1 MTKDSLK
8 VEQSQTVDSKD
19 FQRELQ
25 LFRKVQD
32 ITLELAMV
40 SDLQPLMEAIVDSVT
55 DSDQSKRAALLVMDN
70 AGSELQI
77 GHIKPQSRIDKDK
90 LSQATINT
98 YNAENDPVVGQ
109 WIKGISYQHTD
120 TSNIPESRAKTLFT
134 FLEMDKFYSFPLKV
148 KEKLVGILI
157 IEPLSD
163 KLPSTL
169 DQQMFNSIAA
179 NSAVILYNTRLHIKT
194 VEQLAANMKEMS
206 LLGQIDR
213 ELNETIALPT
223 VFNMMLDWALRF
235 TNANVATIALYDEE
249 TDTLRTQLNYGYS
262 ISDEE
267 LARLRG
273 QNSDTIS
280 HRVARSG
287 RIEVVPDVSMDANY
301 VFVTEDAKS
310 QMAIPVLRE
319 EKVIAV
325 ITLES
330 KKLNAFTDPHV
341 DFVQNLANRAAVAI
355 DNARLY
361 TETEREREKLS
372 HIVGNIADVVI
383 VIGTDNKILLIS
395 QSAIS
400 ALSLYADR
408 VYVGQTF
415 EADAIGFTPLVDMY
429 RRACAIEEEADE
441 ELTLP
446 NGRTYFTRTTPQRG
460 AGWIIVMQD
469 ITPFKEMDRLKS
481 ELIATVSHDL
491 KQPLGVMRGYPDLL
505 QMKNTFDE
513 SSTNFVNMI
522 DRAINNMR
530 QLIDDLLDL
539 ARIESGMEL
548 EFETIPLRSVLNEC
562 IDNMAP
568 SAKQKAMTLIAE
580 IPDDTPAI
588 SGERSRL
595 HQIFS
600 NLISNAIKYTPPE
613 GEVKVTAEQRGLIVR
628 IAIQDNGLGISP
640 EDLPH
645 IFDRFYRV
653 RRAETESIDGTGLGL
668 AIVKTLIEAHHGKI
682 RVESK
687 LGEGSTFFVTLPIEE
702 RKN

>member
-32 ITLELAMV
+32 ITLELAIV

-169 DQQMFNSIAA
+169 DRQMFNSIAA

-400 ALSLYADR
+400 ALSLNADR

-415 EADAIGFTPLVDMY
+415 EADVIGFTPLVDMY
-429 RRACAIEEEADE
+429 LRACAIEEESDE

-446 NGRTYFTRTTPQRG
+446 N
-460 AGWIIVMQD
+460 
-469 ITPFKEMDRLKS
+469 
-481 ELIATVSHDL
+481 
-491 KQPLGVMRGYPDLL
+491 
-505 QMKNTFDE
+505 
-513 SSTNFVNMI
+513 
-522 DRAINNMR
+522 
-530 QLIDDLLDL
+530 
-539 ARIESGMEL
+539 
-548 EFETIPLRSVLNEC
+548 
-562 IDNMAP
+562 
-568 SAKQKAMTLIAE
+568 
-580 IPDDTPAI
+580 
-588 SGERSRL
+588 
-595 HQIFS
+595 
-600 NLISNAIKYTPPE
+600 
-613 GEVKVTAEQRGLIVR
+613 
-628 IAIQDNGLGISP
+628 
-640 EDLPH
+640 
-645 IFDRFYRV
+645 
-653 RRAETESIDGTGLGL
+653 
-668 AIVKTLIEAHHGKI
+668 
-682 RVESK
+682 
-687 LGEGSTFFVTLPIEE
+687 
-702 RKN
+702 